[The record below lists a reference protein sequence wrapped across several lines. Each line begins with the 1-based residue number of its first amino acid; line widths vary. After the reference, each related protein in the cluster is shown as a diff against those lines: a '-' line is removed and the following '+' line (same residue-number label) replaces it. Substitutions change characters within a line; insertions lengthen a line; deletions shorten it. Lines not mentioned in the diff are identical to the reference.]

1 MLLLC
6 AALSSCSSSKSGP
19 PEETQQTLR
28 GLTMVESASG
38 QRRWDLKADSANL
51 REAEEVID
59 LDKPVVNVQ
68 EKGRD
73 ITHMKA
79 ETGRY
84 HTDSRDMELH
94 GKVKVESLKDGA
106 TLFTE
111 LLHFDADGGKV
122 WTDDPVKIVRADG
135 AVDGVGLTAKP
146 DLSEFTIKH
155 QKAVMR
161 RTLQ

>member
-1 MLLLC
+1 
-6 AALSSCSSSKSGP
+6 
-19 PEETQQTLR
+19 
-28 GLTMVESASG
+28 MVESAAG
-38 QRRWDLKADSANL
+38 RRKWDLKADSANL
-51 REAEEVID
+51 RDAEEVID
-59 LDKPVVNVQ
+59 LEKPVISVQ

-73 ITHMKA
+73 TTHMKA
-79 ETGRY
+79 DTGRY
-84 HTDSRDMELH
+84 HTDTRDMELR
-94 GKVKVESLKDGA
+94 GKVKVESVKDGA

-135 AVDGVGLTAKP
+135 AVEGVGFTAKP

-161 RTLQ
+161 